1 MMNVLEECR
10 VSPPPNAVG
19 EKSLPLTF
27 FDLLWLHLH
36 LVQSL
41 FFYKFPHSKTH
52 FIETTIPS
60 LKHSLSLA
68 LKHFYPFAG
77 NLLFPPN
84 LREPEIH
91 YVDGDSVSLTFVESN
106 RDFDYLIKNH
116 QRKIAHFHPLVPQL
130 PPVSVQQGTIVAPVF
145 AVQVTLFPNSGISF
159 GFTCD
164 HVVAD
169 GNAFIR
175 FIRLWA
181 TIHKLQREPLMLEGE
196 ILPFYDRTMVK
207 DPNKIGSIFWQHQQK
222 SKFVGYRPLLP
233 TSNILA
239 AFLLSQADLQRLKK
253 RVMVQC
259 PTLLHVSSFTVT
271 CAYTW
276 TCIVKA
282 RAWSG
287 EEVSENELEH
297 FGFVADCRAC
307 LDPPLPENY
316 FGNCL
321 VPCLLTAKST
331 HLIDEDGFIIAANL
345 IGEAIQEKL
354 GSKKGVLEGLDKWV
368 VNFSSINMER
378 AVGVAGSPRFSV
390 YDIDF
395 GLGQLQKREF
405 ISIDETRSISLH
417 EGKDNKRD
425 IEVGLSFPKIKMDAF
440 ASIFTNGLSVYD

>member
-1 MMNVLEECR
+1 MASSDEMVNVLEECR

-27 FDLLWLHLH
+27 FDLLWLHFH

-52 FIETTIPS
+52 FIEITIPS

-106 RDFDYLIKNH
+106 SDFDYLIKNH

-130 PPVSVQQGTIVAPVF
+130 PPVSVQQGTIIAPVF
-145 AVQVTLFPNSGISF
+145 AV
-159 GFTCD
+159 
-164 HVVAD
+164 
-169 GNAFIR
+169 
-175 FIRLWA
+175 
-181 TIHKLQREPLMLEGE
+181 QREPLMLEGE

-207 DPNKIGSIFWQHQQK
+207 DPNKIGSIFWQHHQK
-222 SKFVGYRPLLP
+222 SKFEGYRPLLP

-239 AFLLSQADLQRLKK
+239 SFLLSQADLQRLKK

-282 RAWSG
+282 QVWSG

-316 FGNCL
+316 F
-321 VPCLLTAKST
+321 
-331 HLIDEDGFIIAANL
+331 ANL

-368 VNFSSINMER
+368 VNFSSINIER

-405 ISIDETRSISLH
+405 ISIDETRSISLL
-417 EGKDNKRD
+417 EGKDNKSD

>member
-1 MMNVLEECR
+1 MASSDEMVNVLEECR

-27 FDLLWLHLH
+27 FDLLWLHFH

-52 FIETTIPS
+52 FIEITIPS

-106 RDFDYLIKNH
+106 SDFDYLIKNH

-130 PPVSVQQGTIVAPVF
+130 PPVSVQQGTIIAPVF

-207 DPNKIGSIFWQHQQK
+207 DPNKIGSIFWQHHQK
-222 SKFVGYRPLLP
+222 SKFEGYRPLLP

-239 AFLLSQADLQRLKK
+239 SFLLSQADLQRLKK

-282 RAWSG
+282 QVWSG

-316 FGNCL
+316 F
-321 VPCLLTAKST
+321 
-331 HLIDEDGFIIAANL
+331 ANL

-368 VNFSSINMER
+368 VNFSSINIER

-405 ISIDETRSISLH
+405 ISIDETRSISLL
-417 EGKDNKRD
+417 EGKDNKSD